1 MALKPFTFKYKLLPE
16 ESFGLRT
23 LSMLSTH
30 PEFVAWNKKHANLV
44 TGDRAA
50 PELDKRMLIYLA
62 SQAPVT
68 AQATTAQGYGAQA
81 VCDQNGGFWDKV
93 VVYMNARDIMYGGP
107 GGHKIGN
114 ITLPSLESCDYTSN
128 PVVHTGPAPTAPVFK
143 IYHGEI
149 SKPQVQQ
156 RLKKVGEYLVRDS
169 SQGPGKLALCVRM
182 HAQVGKYPCCK
193 HTNPI
198 FTCLIETLPGGKE
211 YRVQKHTPTFPS
223 LEELVMHYQNHK
235 IVVAKPHTMTQPC
248 PPPGAHASAQAED
261 DGYEHPKEAYAVFK
275 GTAITFDVKD
285 ELGHGNFGI
294 VCKGKVKGKDAAVKV
309 VRIKK
314 PNAGEKPRTEEETM
328 LMQQRGAMDM
338 RKEIIAM
345 EELASFGGHP
355 NLIKL
360 IGFDKSES
368 EPLLALEF
376 CTNGTLKDRAK
387 QSTPKGGQLYNEIWF
402 QRLDEY
408 ALDPR
413 FKKWTQAFSDHVN
426 EGGTTE
432 MIREFWPPLLKVVMT
447 LCWELE
453 PKDRPSFASIVKTL
467 STALEAGKGGGGGTG
482 SHTEAETD
490 GGGGGGGDAA
500 AADEADAASTDQYNF
515 AARVKGSLTP
525 SIINSIRKTL
535 ERNEVGEP
543 APPAGG
549 GAGGGAVAEVSTAGG
564 EGKWAGFPFELGKP
578 HRNLHFL
585 SKLPGGGTYQNVPE
599 YERTNDFRGAETDA
613 FGFNFENFELED
625 RERLLIEDSV
635 SDNLLECK
643 QYAQDSSLFDRPML
657 VGNIDPPGIGYD
669 KVHRMCSAVY
679 SQVVHTLPHFVFRLM
694 DLCDS
699 ERTPLKANAVFRSNT
714 FWSTSRK
721 KPPTSFAKN
730 TLFVIFLQSG
740 QRENIGDISALS
752 PFGNQESELLI
763 NPYQLFRV
771 EAHFHLK
778 TVQHVYILSF
788 LDTKFHTD
796 DGEYRTPEAYL
807 WL

>member
-1 MALKPFTFKYKLLPE
+1 
-16 ESFGLRT
+16 
-23 LSMLSTH
+23 
-30 PEFVAWNKKHANLV
+30 
-44 TGDRAA
+44 
-50 PELDKRMLIYLA
+50 
-62 SQAPVT
+62 
-68 AQATTAQGYGAQA
+68 
-81 VCDQNGGFWDKV
+81 
-93 VVYMNARDIMYGGP
+93 
-107 GGHKIGN
+107 
-114 ITLPSLESCDYTSN
+114 
-128 PVVHTGPAPTAPVFK
+128 
-143 IYHGEI
+143 
-149 SKPQVQQ
+149 
-156 RLKKVGEYLVRDS
+156 
-169 SQGPGKLALCVRM
+169 
-182 HAQVGKYPCCK
+182 
-193 HTNPI
+193 
-198 FTCLIETLPGGKE
+198 
-211 YRVQKHTPTFPS
+211 
-223 LEELVMHYQNHK
+223 
-235 IVVAKPHTMTQPC
+235 
-248 PPPGAHASAQAED
+248 
-261 DGYEHPKEAYAVFK
+261 
-275 GTAITFDVKD
+275 
-285 ELGHGNFGI
+285 
-294 VCKGKVKGKDAAVKV
+294 
-309 VRIKK
+309 
-314 PNAGEKPRTEEETM
+314 
-328 LMQQRGAMDM
+328 
-338 RKEIIAM
+338 
-345 EELASFGGHP
+345 
-355 NLIKL
+355 
-360 IGFDKSES
+360 
-368 EPLLALEF
+368 
-376 CTNGTLKDRAK
+376 
-387 QSTPKGGQLYNEIWF
+387 
-402 QRLDEY
+402 
-408 ALDPR
+408 
-413 FKKWTQAFSDHVN
+413 
-426 EGGTTE
+426 
-432 MIREFWPPLLKVVMT
+432 MT

-500 AADEADAASTDQYNF
+500 AADEADAASTDRYNF

-549 GAGGGAVAEVSTAGG
+549 GAGGGAVAEVGTAGG

-613 FGFNFENFELED
+613 FGFNFENFELDD

-721 KPPTSFAKN
+721 PPTSFAKN